1 MARPRPAAAT
11 VSSALRLCNA
21 FNYRVLVN
29 VVWDFTRCKRLVNV
43 TVTFAIMVEIAFVC
57 KRIFN
62 VILLVD
68 LT

>member
-1 MARPRPAAAT
+1 MLYGVLQKEGEGA
-11 VSSALRLCNA
+11 VSPD
-21 FNYRVLVN
+21 YRGSRV
-29 VVWDFTRCKRLVNV
+29 RCKRFVNV